1 MTITV
6 KTIKKVLAIIGAA
19 AFILANNLSWAR
31 DTVFPDYPIRDLKV
45 IEINVETENVI
56 IESPHGE
63 TATLTVGDVVGQES
77 FSVSAIQKTVIELE
91 SPPDDS
97 GKTWKSHV
105 PVNQIRSLDDC
116 AFIESK
122 NLKPPF
128 MKNK

>member
-6 KTIKKVLAIIGAA
+6 KTIKKLLAIIGLV
-19 AFILANNLSWAR
+19 AFIFTNNLSWAWG
-31 DTVFPDYPIRDLKV
+31 TVFSDYPIRELKV
-45 IEINVETENVI
+45 IEINIETENVI
-56 IESPHGE
+56 IESPDGE
-63 TATLTVGDVVGQES
+63 TATVTVGDVVGQES
-77 FSVSAIQKTVIELE
+77 FSVTAIHKTVIELE

-105 PVNQIRSLDDC
+105 PVNQIYLLEDG